1 MSSRQK
7 FHTPTGTKD
16 ILPSVQ
22 PLWSFVLTAFE
33 NAAKFYG
40 FNRIDTPIIEDAE
53 LFIKGTGID
62 SDIVEKQM
70 YTLKTKGGDALV
82 LRPEGTPPV
91 VRAYL
96 EKGMAHLPSPVK
108 LYYEGPMFRYERPQA
123 GRMRQ
128 FRQFGVEVIGDGSP
142 VMDAQII
149 QLFTVMLESVKIK
162 EYTIHINS
170 IGTAN
175 SRTRYK
181 KILKGYYRSHYRQI
195 CATCRDRLKSNPL
208 RVLDC
213 KDEKCQRVKIQAPP
227 ILDYLDD
234 ESSKDFK
241 AVLEYLDSR
250 NLPYFVNPN
259 LVRGLDYYTK
269 TVVEIFSGQ
278 PQNQEKSVAFGA
290 GGRYDDLVKHLGGQE
305 ETPAVGFAIGM
316 DRIINFLQE
325 QGTLPPKSPVPRI
338 FLVQI
343 SNLAKKKSLGL
354 IEDFR
359 SAGIGIRESLGR
371 DSIKSQLNLAD
382 RLGVEYTLIL
392 GHQESLNDEIIIREM
407 ESGSQETVPFGS
419 IILQMKKRLARKA
432 KKSKK

>member
-1 MSSRQK
+1 MSPKPK
-7 FHTPTGTKD
+7 FQTPTGTKD
-16 ILPSVQ
+16 ILPSMQ
-22 PLWSFVLTAFE
+22 PLWNFVLTSFE

-40 FNRIDTPIIEDAE
+40 FDRIDTPIIEDAE
-53 LFIKGTGID
+53 LFIKGTGMD
-62 SDIVEKQM
+62 SDIVQKQM
-70 YTLKTKGGDALV
+70 YNLKTRGGDSLV

-123 GRMRQ
+123 GRLRQ
-128 FRQFGVEVIGDGSP
+128 FRQFGVEVIGDSSP
-142 VMDAQII
+142 VIDAEII
-149 QLFTVMLESVKIK
+149 QLFAVMLESVKIK

-170 IGTAN
+170 IGTEQC
-175 SRTRYK
+175 RVKYK
-181 KILKGYYRSHYRQI
+181 KILKEYYRSHQRQI
-195 CATCRDRLKSNPL
+195 CATCRDRLRSNPL

-213 KDEKCQRVKIQAPP
+213 KDEKCQRIKIQAPP

-269 TVVEIFSGQ
+269 TVFEIFSGL
-278 PQNQEKSVAFGA
+278 PQDEEEGVALGG
-290 GGRYDDLVKHLGGQE
+290 GGRYDGLVKDLGGQD
-305 ETPAVGFAIGM
+305 TPAVGFAIGM
-316 DRIINFLQE
+316 DRVINLLRE
-325 QGTLPPKSPVPRI
+325 QGKLPPKKAAPRI

-343 SNLAKKKSLGL
+343 SNLAKKKSLSL

-359 SAGIGIRESLGR
+359 SAGINIRESLGR

-382 RLGVEYTLIL
+382 RFDVDYALIL
-392 GHQESLNDEIIIREM
+392 GHQEALNDEIIIREM
-407 ESGSQETVPFGS
+407 ESGSQETVSFGS
-419 IILQMKKRLARKA
+419 IILQMKKRLARKV